1 MLRDGGGYPK
11 GAVVDPRE
19 GIARTLVSIG
29 AAEYVKDKLD
39 TPKDEQPK
47 RAARKRSR
55 SKKSAADGSVRDGV

>member
-1 MLRDGGGYPK
+1 MLRDGGGYRK
-11 GAVVDPRE
+11 GTVVDPRE

-55 SKKSAADGSVRDGV
+55 SKKSAADGIVRDGV